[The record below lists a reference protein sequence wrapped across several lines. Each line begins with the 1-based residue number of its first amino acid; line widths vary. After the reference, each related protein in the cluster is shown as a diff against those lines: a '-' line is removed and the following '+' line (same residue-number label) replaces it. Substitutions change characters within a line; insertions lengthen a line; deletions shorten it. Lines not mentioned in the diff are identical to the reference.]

1 MFDRKLIRSLD
12 WSLYGAYLFIS
23 LFGLLMIASAS
34 ANNEFGDPLHYVRRQ
49 IMFMAI
55 GHVLLIISLVIDYQ
69 FFANLSIPIY
79 LVNLG
84 LLAAVLVLGVKAG
97 GAQRWINIGGF
108 TLQPSEFA
116 KVAVIVTLASAMEK
130 LGKMDSIPK
139 LIVVGIHVAIPMGLI
154 VIQPDL
160 GTSLVFVGILIAM
173 LYAAGITRSLMAMM
187 FVAGVS
193 LAPVIWLNGLKAYQ
207 RTRLLV
213 FLNPGSDLAGV
224 GYHLQQSII
233 AVGSGLLTG
242 RGLFN
247 GPQSQL
253 NFLPEQ
259 HTDFIFS
266 VVGEEL
272 GFLGAT
278 LLIFALFFVIYRC
291 LQASSV
297 AKDAFGRYL
306 AVGAATWIAFQTI
319 VNTGMTAGIMPVTG
333 LPLPF
338 VSAGGSS
345 YMALSIAIGLVLNVG
360 MRHRK
365 ILF

>member
-1 MFDRKLIRSLD
+1 MFDRKLVRSLD
-12 WSLYGAYLFIS
+12 WSLYGAYLFVS

-55 GHVLLIISLVIDYQ
+55 GHVLLILTLVIDYQ
-69 FFANLSIPIY
+69 FFASLTIPIY

-84 LLAAVLVLGVKAG
+84 LLAAVLVLGRQAG
-97 GAQRWINIGGF
+97 GAQRWINLGGF

-116 KVAVIVTLASAMEK
+116 KIAVIITLARNMEK
-130 LGKMDSIPK
+130 LGKIDSILK

-154 VIQPDL
+154 IIQPDL
-160 GTSLVFVGILIAM
+160 GTSLVFVGILVAM
-173 LYAAGITRSLMAMM
+173 LYAAGITRSLMALM
-187 FVAGVS
+187 VAAGAALS
-193 LAPVIWLNGLKAYQ
+193 PVIWLKGLKAYQ

-213 FLNPGSDLAGV
+213 FLNPSLDRAGD
-224 GYHLQQSII
+224 GYHLLQSII
-233 AVGSGLLTG
+233 AVGSGMLTG

-272 GFLGAT
+272 GFLGASF
-278 LLIFALFFVIYRC
+278 LILEI
-291 LQASSV
+291 
-297 AKDAFGRYL
+297 GR
-306 AVGAATWIAFQTI
+306 AHV
-319 VNTGMTAGIMPVTG
+319 
-333 LPLPF
+333 
-338 VSAGGSS
+338 
-345 YMALSIAIGLVLNVG
+345 
-360 MRHRK
+360 
-365 ILF
+365 

>member
-1 MFDRKLIRSLD
+1 
-12 WSLYGAYLFIS
+12 
-23 LFGLLMIASAS
+23 MIASAS

-49 IMFMAI
+49 LMFMAI
-55 GHVLLIISLVIDYQ
+55 GHVLLIISLVLDYQ
-69 FFANLSIPIY
+69 FFASLSIPIY

-84 LLAAVLVLGVKAG
+84 LLAAVLVLGSKAG
-97 GAQRWINIGGF
+97 GAQRWVDLGGF
-108 TLQPSEFA
+108 RLQPSEFA
-116 KVAVIVTLASAMEK
+116 KVAVIVTLAKTMER
-130 LGKMDSIPK
+130 LGKMDSLPK
-139 LIVVGIHVAIPMGLI
+139 LLIAGIHVAIPMGLI

-160 GTSLVFVGILIAM
+160 GTSLVFVGVLVAV
-173 LYAAGITRSLMAMM
+173 LYAAGITRSLMGLM
-187 FVAGVS
+187 FAAAVAS
-193 LAPVIWLNGLKAYQ
+193 APVIWFQGLKAYQ

-213 FLNPGSDLAGV
+213 FLNPSLDRTGD
-224 GYHLQQSII
+224 GYHLLQSII
-233 AVGSGLLTG
+233 AVGSGMLTG
-242 RGLFN
+242 RGLFK

-272 GFLGAT
+272 GFLGSL
-278 LLIFALFFVIYRC
+278 LLISGLFFIIYRC
-291 LQASSV
+291 LQASGAS
-297 AKDAFGRYL
+297 KDSFGRYV
-306 AVGAATWIAFQTI
+306 AVGTATWIAFQTI

>member
-12 WSLYGAYLFIS
+12 WSLYGAYLFVS

-49 IMFMAI
+49 LMFMAI

-69 FFANLSIPIY
+69 FFANLTIPIY
-79 LVNLG
+79 VVNLG
-84 LLAAVLVLGVKAG
+84 LLAAVLLLGSKAG
-97 GAQRWINIGGF
+97 GAQRWINLGGF

-116 KVAVIVTLASAMEK
+116 KVAVIVTLAGAMDK
-130 LGKMDSIPK
+130 LGKIESLPK
-139 LIVVGIHVAIPMGLI
+139 LIIVGIHVAIPMGLI
-154 VIQPDL
+154 LIQPDL
-160 GTSLVFVGILIAM
+160 GTSLVFVGILLAM

-187 FVAGVS
+187 FASAVALS
-193 LAPVIWLNGLKAYQ
+193 PLIWIKGLKDYQ
-207 RTRLLV
+207 KTRLLV
-213 FLNPGSDLAGV
+213 FIDPGSDPSGV
-224 GYHLQQSII
+224 AYHLRQSII
-233 AVGSGLLTG
+233 AVGSGMLTG
-242 RGLFN
+242 RGLFR

-272 GFLGAT
+272 GFFGAT
-278 LLIFALFFVIYRC
+278 LLIMAMFFLIYRC
-291 LQASSV
+291 FQASSV
-297 AKDAFGRYL
+297 AKDSLGRYL
-306 AVGAATWIAFQTI
+306 AVGTATWIAFQTI

-345 YMALSIAIGLVLNVG
+345 YMALSIGIGLVLNVG

>member
-1 MFDRKLIRSLD
+1 LLDRKLIRSLD
-12 WSLYGAYLFIS
+12 WSLYGAYLFVS

-49 IMFMAI
+49 LMFIAI
-55 GHVLLIISLVIDYQ
+55 GHVLLIVSLVIDYQ
-69 FFANLSIPIY
+69 FFANLTIPIY
-79 LVNLG
+79 VVNLG
-84 LLAAVLVLGVKAG
+84 ILAAVLAFGSKAG
-97 GAQRWINIGGF
+97 GAQRWINLGGF

-116 KVAVIVTLASAMEK
+116 KIAVIITLARAMEK
-130 LGKMDSIPK
+130 LGTMDSLPK
-139 LIVVGIHVAIPMGLI
+139 LIVAGLHVAIPMGLI

-160 GTSLVFVGILIAM
+160 GTALVFVGILLAV
-173 LYAAGITRSLMAMM
+173 LYAAGITRSLMGLM
-187 FVAGVS
+187 FTAAVA
-193 LAPVIWLNGLKAYQ
+193 LAPVIWLKGLKDYQ

-213 FLNPGSDLAGV
+213 FINPGLDSAGEN
-224 GYHLQQSII
+224 YHLLQSII
-233 AVGSGLLTG
+233 AVGSGMLTG

-278 LLIFALFFVIYRC
+278 LLIFSLFFVIYRC
-291 LQASSV
+291 LQASLVS
-297 AKDAFGRYL
+297 KDSFGRYL

-319 VNTGMTAGIMPVTG
+319 VNTGMTIGLMPVKG

-338 VSAGGSS
+338 MSAGGSS

>member
-1 MFDRKLIRSLD
+1 MFDRKLLRSLD
-12 WSLYGAYLFIS
+12 WSLYGAYLFVS

-49 IMFMAI
+49 LMFMAI
-55 GHVLLIISLVIDYQ
+55 GHVLLLISLVIDYQ
-69 FFANLSIPIY
+69 FFANLTIPIY
-79 LVNLG
+79 IVNLG
-84 LLAAVLVLGVKAG
+84 LLAAVLLLGSKAG
-97 GAQRWINIGGF
+97 GAQRWINLGGF
-108 TLQPSEFA
+108 RLQPSEFA
-116 KVAVIVTLASAMEK
+116 KVAVIVTLAGVMDK
-130 LGKMDSIPK
+130 LGKIESLPK
-139 LIVVGIHVAIPMGLI
+139 LLVVGIHVAIPMGLI

-160 GTSLVFVGILIAM
+160 GTSLVFVGILLAM
-173 LYAAGITRSLMAMM
+173 LYAAGITRSLMVMM
-187 FVAGVS
+187 FTSAVVLS
-193 LAPVIWLNGLKAYQ
+193 PLIWIKGLKPYQ
-207 RTRLLV
+207 KTRLLV
-213 FLNPGSDLAGV
+213 FLDPGSDPTGV
-224 GYHLQQSII
+224 AYHLRQSII
-233 AVGSGLLTG
+233 AVGSGMLTG

-272 GFLGAT
+272 GFLGAA

-291 LQASSV
+291 LQASAV
-297 AKDAFGRYL
+297 AKDSFGRYL
-306 AVGAATWIAFQTI
+306 AVGTATWIAFQTI

>member
-1 MFDRKLIRSLD
+1 MFNSKLLRSLD
-12 WSLYGAYLFIS
+12 WSLYGAYLFVS

-49 IMFMAI
+49 LMFMAI
-55 GHVLLIISLVIDYQ
+55 GHLLLLMTLIIDYQ

-79 LVNLG
+79 LANLG
-84 LLAAVLVLGVKAG
+84 LLAAVLMLGSKAG
-97 GAQRWINIGGF
+97 GAQRWINVAGF

-116 KVAVIVTLASAMEK
+116 KIAVIVTLARAIEK
-130 LGKMDSIPK
+130 LGVVDSIPK
-139 LIVVGIHVAIPMGLI
+139 LMIAGIHVAIPMGLI
-154 VIQPDL
+154 IIQPDL
-160 GTSLVFVGILIAM
+160 GTSLVFIGILVAM
-173 LYAAGITRSLMAMM
+173 LYAAGLTRSLMGMM
-187 FVAGVS
+187 FTAAVALS
-193 LAPVIWLNGLKAYQ
+193 PLIWLKGLKPYQ

-213 FLNPGSDLAGV
+213 FINPGLDLSGV
-224 GYHLQQSII
+224 AYHLQQSII
-233 AVGSGLLTG
+233 AVGSGMLTG

-272 GFLGAT
+272 GFIGAT
-278 LLIFALFFVIYRC
+278 LLIVAMFFLIYRC
-291 LQASSV
+291 LQASAI
-297 AKDAFGRYL
+297 AKDSFGRYL
-306 AVGAATWIAFQTI
+306 AVGTATWIAFQTI

-345 YMALSIAIGLVLNVG
+345 YMALSIGIGLVLNVG

>member
-1 MFDRKLIRSLD
+1 
-12 WSLYGAYLFIS
+12 
-23 LFGLLMIASAS
+23 MIASAS

-49 IMFMAI
+49 LMFMAL
-55 GHVLLIISLVIDYQ
+55 GHVLLLLSLVIDYQ
-69 FFANLSIPIY
+69 FFGSLSIPIY
-79 LVNLG
+79 MANLG
-84 LLAAVLVLGVKAG
+84 LLALVLVVGSKAG
-97 GAQRWINIGGF
+97 GAQRWINLGGF

-116 KVAVIVTLASAMEK
+116 KVAVIVTLARSAER
-130 LGKMDSIPK
+130 LGKIDSLLK
-139 LIVVGIHVAIPMGLI
+139 LILIGIHVAIPMGLI

-160 GTSLVFVGILIAM
+160 GTSLVFVGILLAV
-173 LYAAGITRSLMAMM
+173 LYAAGITPWLMMLMAG
-187 FVAGVS
+187 AGTAA
-193 LAPVIWLNGLKAYQ
+193 APLIWLKGLKEYQ
-207 RTRLLV
+207 RLRLLV
-213 FLNPGSDLAGV
+213 FLNPAAHREE
-224 GYHLQQSII
+224 GYHLVQSII
-233 AVGSGLLTG
+233 AVGSGMLTG

-272 GFLGAT
+272 GFFGAI
-278 LLIFALFFVIYRC
+278 LLLLMLFFIIYRC
-291 LQASSV
+291 LQASAVS
-297 AKDAFGRYL
+297 KDAFGRYI
-306 AVGAATWIAFQTI
+306 AVGMATWVAFQTI

-345 YMALSIAIGLVLNVG
+345 YMALSIGIGLVLNVG